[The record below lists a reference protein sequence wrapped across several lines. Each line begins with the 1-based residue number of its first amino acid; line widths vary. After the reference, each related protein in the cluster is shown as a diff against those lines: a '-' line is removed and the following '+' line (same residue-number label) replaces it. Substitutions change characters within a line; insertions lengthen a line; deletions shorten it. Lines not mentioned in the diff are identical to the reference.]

1 MAKIN
6 FQNVHT
12 MVGSDARIDGPVQ
25 LREGIIVYGE
35 VNGDIETEGPVRVA
49 QNGSV
54 IGNITGNDIRV
65 GGNVVGNLV
74 AEGQVVLGRK
84 CVLKGDIVYRKLLI
98 EDGAQFEGK
107 CDLASTEKESEK
119 NNT

>member
-12 MVGSDARIDGPVQ
+12 MVGSDAQIDGPIH
-25 LREGIIVYGE
+25 LREGIIIYGE
-35 VNGDIETEGPVRVA
+35 VNGDIDTEGPVRVA

-54 IGNITGNDIRV
+54 IGNISGSDIRV
-65 GGNVVGNLV
+65 GGNVVGDLI
-74 AEGQVVLGRK
+74 ADGQVVLGKK
-84 CVLKGDIVYRKLLI
+84 CFLKGDIIYRKLLI

-107 CDLASTEKESEK
+107 CDLAKTEKESEK
-119 NNT
+119 NNK

>member
-12 MVGSDARIDGPVQ
+12 MVGSDARIDGPVH

-35 VNGDIETEGPVRVA
+35 VNGDIKTEGPVRVA

-54 IGNITGNDIRV
+54 IGNISGSDIRV

-107 CDLASTEKESEK
+107 CDLASIEKESEK

>member
-12 MVGSDARIDGPVQ
+12 MVGSDARI
-25 LREGIIVYGE
+25 
-35 VNGDIETEGPVRVA
+35 EGPVRIA

-54 IGNITGNDIRV
+54 IGTISGSDIRV

-119 NNT
+119 K